1 MGTDKK
7 LRAALALIKKH
18 GYKKA
23 IKKRKLS
30 HIYFRLGYLFG
41 FYSTKVSKPMTKR
54 KITMAVAKSKMLD
67 EVLDKFF
74 KGKKRAAFDDNEDK
88 KWTNLTVIKDIR
100 TNGQFKRYKL
110 VEREYSK
117 QFNSHIFKTLFDP
130 DYWPL
135 KDKDGRFKIHGNKK
149 RK

>member
-74 KGKKRAAFDDNEDK
+74 KGKKRAAIDDNEDK

-110 VEREYSK
+110 VER
-117 QFNSHIFKTLFDP
+117 HIDRFWNTETIKIIFDP
-130 DYWPL
+130 DYFP
-135 KDKDGRFKIHGNKK
+135 KK
-149 RK
+149 

>member
-110 VEREYSK
+110 VER
-117 QFNSHIFKTLFDP
+117 HIDRFWITETIKIIFDP
-130 DYWPL
+130 DYFP
-135 KDKDGRFKIHGNKK
+135 KK
-149 RK
+149 

>member
-100 TNGQFKRYKL
+100 TTGQFKRYKL
-110 VEREYSK
+110 VER
-117 QFNSHIFKTLFDP
+117 HIDRFWNTETIKIIFDP
-130 DYWPL
+130 DYFP
-135 KDKDGRFKIHGNKK
+135 KK
-149 RK
+149 

>member
-74 KGKKRAAFDDNEDK
+74 KGKKRAAFDDKEDK

-110 VEREYSK
+110 VER
-117 QFNSHIFKTLFDP
+117 HIDRFWNTETIKIIFDP
-130 DYWPL
+130 DYFP
-135 KDKDGRFKIHGNKK
+135 KK
-149 RK
+149 

>member
-54 KITMAVAKSKMLD
+54 KITLAVARSKMLD
-67 EVLDKFF
+67 AVLDKFF
-74 KGKKRAAFDDNEDK
+74 KGKKELRLMTTK
-88 KWTNLTVIKDIR
+88 IK
-100 TNGQFKRYKL
+100 NGP
-110 VEREYSK
+110 
-117 QFNSHIFKTLFDP
+117 T
-130 DYWPL
+130 
-135 KDKDGRFKIHGNKK
+135 
-149 RK
+149 

>member
-54 KITMAVAKSKMLD
+54 KITLAVARSKMLD
-67 EVLDKFF
+67 AVLDKFF

-110 VEREYSK
+110 VER
-117 QFNSHIFKTLFDP
+117 HIDRFWNTETIKIIFDP
-130 DYWPL
+130 NYFP
-135 KDKDGRFKIHGNKK
+135 KK
-149 RK
+149 

>member
-74 KGKKRAAFDDNEDK
+74 KGKK
-88 KWTNLTVIKDIR
+88 
-100 TNGQFKRYKL
+100 
-110 VEREYSK
+110 
-117 QFNSHIFKTLFDP
+117 
-130 DYWPL
+130 
-135 KDKDGRFKIHGNKK
+135 
-149 RK
+149 

>member
-110 VEREYSK
+110 GER
-117 QFNSHIFKTLFDP
+117 HIDRFWNTETIKIIFDP
-130 DYWPL
+130 DYFP
-135 KDKDGRFKIHGNKK
+135 KK
-149 RK
+149 